1 MEIIKETI
9 KKVAEIKA
17 NAAKY
22 AAERVVLNDII
33 FEEGIQPG
41 EVKLES
47 GAEELSALLGCALR
61 EGYADLRGDYVYRVR
76 WFAFED
82 VHFFED
88 RLMRANEITEGAKVA
103 ENREELYGSE
113 L

>member
-1 MEIIKETI
+1 MEIINETI

-22 AAERVVLNDII
+22 AAERVVLNDIV

-47 GAEELSALLGCALR
+47 GAEELSALLGCTLR
-61 EGYADLRGDYVYRVR
+61 EGYADFRGDYAYRVR
-76 WFAFED
+76 WFVFKG

-88 RLMRANEITEGAKVA
+88 RLMRADELPEGAGAA
-103 ENREELYGSE
+103 ESREELYKMG
-113 L
+113 